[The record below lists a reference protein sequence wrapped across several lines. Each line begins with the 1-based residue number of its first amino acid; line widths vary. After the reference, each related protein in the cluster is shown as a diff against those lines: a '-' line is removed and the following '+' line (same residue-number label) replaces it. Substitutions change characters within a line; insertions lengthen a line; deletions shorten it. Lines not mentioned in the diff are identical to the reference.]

1 MTDKLKNII
10 GGIIGLPIGIILF
23 PIFLILYLLIKDLE
37 IYTKCDKDL
46 KEMTALENIDYLSS
60 KNLFI

>member
-10 GGIIGLPIGIILF
+10 GGIIGLPMSIILF

-46 KEMTALENIDYLSS
+46 KEMTALENIDYLSC

>member
-23 PIFLILYLLIKDLE
+23 PNFLILYLLIKDLE

-46 KEMTALENIDYLSS
+46 KEMTALENIDYLSC